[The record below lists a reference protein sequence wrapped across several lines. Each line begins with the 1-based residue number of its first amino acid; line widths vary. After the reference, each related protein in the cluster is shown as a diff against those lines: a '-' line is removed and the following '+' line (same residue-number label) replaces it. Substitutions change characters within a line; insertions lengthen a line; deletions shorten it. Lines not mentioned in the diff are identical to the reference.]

1 MRILKRAY
9 WIVLLFIVSSS
20 VEQRLFA
27 EQQQQE
33 LTAEEQQALDARKQ
47 TAEIRKILS
56 SEPDPS
62 LMLEPIPD
70 PPEDKRKKIPTKPER
85 PIPPGERAVAAQAS
99 GQPLSLGGSLNS
111 GPNGGGGVAAGGMGG
126 GIPGSPVSANA
137 LNPVSSALNPGGP
150 VSGRPSLKMGRL
162 HGEAPPSPEIA
173 VILHNKQFFP
183 SRIRLKAGIP
193 TKVYFTTTAERP
205 AAIVVE
211 QLQVQ
216 KWLAK
221 DGAPERKIASEYDRA
236 KFEVTREVVANKMT
250 EITFEPRRGTYGF
263 HDAISG
269 AKGQIVVE

>member
-1 MRILKRAY
+1 MRILKRGY
-9 WIVLLFIVSSS
+9 WIILLFVISSS
-20 VEQRLFA
+20 VERRLFA
-27 EQQQQE
+27 EQTATEEMSTQE
-33 LTAEEQQALDARKQ
+33 VQALEAKKQ
-47 TAEIRKILS
+47 QAEIRKILS

-70 PPEDKRKKIPTKPER
+70 PPEDKRKKVPPKPER
-85 PIPPGERAVAAQAS
+85 PMAPAERAVAAQAA
-99 GQPLSLGGSLNS
+99 GQPLSLGGSLTGNS
-111 GPNGGGGVAAGGMGG
+111 NGGAPAGSIAPAAN
-126 GIPGSPVSANA
+126 PASPVSANA
-137 LNPVSSALNPGGP
+137 LNPMASALNPTSPAGGKANL
-150 VSGRPSLKMGRL
+150 RMGRL
-162 HGEAPPSPEIA
+162 HGEAPPSPEVAI
-173 VILHNKQFFP
+173 ILHGKQFFP
-183 SRIRLKAGIP
+183 SRIRLKAGVP

-221 DGAPERKIASEYDRA
+221 DGNPDRKIASEYDRA